1 MKSKGNLV
9 KMYRDILRKYNVVAD
24 RHGVPVPVNTIL
36 QDMSDYDE
44 EERDELEYA
53 SIIEDICSMLGI
65 ECDWEEDGEDWM
77 SDEMMDEVDNTF

>member
-9 KMYRDILRKYNVVAD
+9 KTYRDILRKYKVVSD
-24 RHGVPVPVNTIL
+24 RHGVSVPVNTIL

-53 SIIEDICSMLGI
+53 SIIEDICSMLEI

-77 SDEMMDEVDNTF
+77 SGEMMDEVDNTF